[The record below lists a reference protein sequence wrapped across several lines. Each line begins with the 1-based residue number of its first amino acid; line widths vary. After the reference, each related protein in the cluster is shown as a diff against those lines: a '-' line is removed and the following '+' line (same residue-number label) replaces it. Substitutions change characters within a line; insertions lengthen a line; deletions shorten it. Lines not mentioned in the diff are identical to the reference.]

1 MKKTVIII
9 LILVLVLGALSFA
22 LLSMASDGK
31 ISKQEALEIALSD
44 AGVDVKQLT
53 EKDVDYESELGNKWY
68 EVEFETLNGTE
79 YEYRID
85 AFSGEI
91 LASRQ
96 K

>member
-1 MKKTVIII
+1 MKKTVICI
-9 LILVLVLGALSFA
+9 LVLVLVLGAAAFV
-22 LLSMASDGK
+22 LLSKASDGK
-31 ISKQEALEIALSD
+31 IGKQEALEIALRD

-53 EKDVDYESELGNKWY
+53 EKDVDYESEFGNKWY

-85 AFSGEI
+85 AYSGEI
-91 LASRQ
+91 LAYGH

>member
-1 MKKTVIII
+1 MKKTVIY
-9 LILVLVLGALSFA
+9 ILVLALVLGALAFV

-31 ISKQEALEIALSD
+31 IGKQEALAIALSD

-53 EKDVDYESELGNKWY
+53 EKEVDYESELGNKWY

-85 AFSGEI
+85 AYSGEI